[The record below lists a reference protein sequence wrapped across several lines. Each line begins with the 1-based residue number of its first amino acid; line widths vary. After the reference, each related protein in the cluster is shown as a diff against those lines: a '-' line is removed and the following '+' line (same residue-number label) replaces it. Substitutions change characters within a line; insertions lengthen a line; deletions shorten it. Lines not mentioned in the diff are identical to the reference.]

1 MVNLKYPSGLK
12 GKSYIG
18 WLGAL
23 FAGVAPLVFYRLGAA
38 HLEHQSGEEKRATNG
53 EPHFYHY
60 LLSTDYNNSVLGRE
74 LLNHNPCYEYG
85 IVDRKRLSLDAVKNA
100 STKI

>member
-23 FAGVAPLVFYRLGAA
+23 FSGVAPMVFYRLGAA
-38 HLEHQSGEEKRATNG
+38 QLEHQSGEEKIQTNG
-53 EPHFYHY
+53 ESHFYHY
-60 LLSTDYNNSVLGRE
+60 LMSSDYNNSVLGRE
-74 LLNHNPCYEYG
+74 LLNQNPCYEYG
-85 IVDRKRLSLDAVKNA
+85 IVDRKRLSLDDVKSA
-100 STKI
+100 SVRF